1 MTKSCKPH
9 NTHIRG
15 WADQALVNNKSGW
28 DALGVVSSSLLLGT
42 HYGHM
47 GTEYL
52 ILQTVAGVEIDIDC
66 VELQAW
72 YQTFTKF
79 HSPEILEAQHKISEI
94 LNKYI

>member
-1 MTKSCKPH
+1 
-9 NTHIRG
+9 
-15 WADQALVNNKSGW
+15 
-28 DALGVVSSSLLLGT
+28 
-42 HYGHM
+42 M

-79 HSPEILEAQHKISEI
+79 HSPEILEAQHKISEK